1 MEAVEKAKRLS
12 TSLKSPDKHQ
22 SETHAQDE
30 VQDTFQSPAFST
42 GTFAQNGNTQQ
53 PKQRRFVDGVKKT
66 ARAVAHPRE
75 AAKSH
80 ATSKVIANE
89 RPWLNNQAD
98 ADEEYLE
105 AHDVRDATVNKLRRK
120 TQDPNGVEPA
130 QEELQDAVAQ
140 QQKTLD
146 QVEEERLQ
154 LQVGWHMSRYVNR
167 ARIVQ
172 RSSLAFPKK
181 SLYEERDAQGRY
193 IRTDWG
199 RWIGHLVFWSCQDCS
214 MHYVDPTN
222 EVPYDRE
229 VLVNQIERLLVA
241 SEVFQLWWMRVRKVY
256 TWEDPWLTARW
267 LLLYLSLLKTGYFMS
282 FYWGYLLYSAVTNRT
297 GRHTRRWMQESHE
310 RTHLAHERASMLSEL
325 VLRHGKE
332 DWLEPLL
339 DEFGPWIQ
347 LQVSDM
353 ADFLESAASY
363 YDWRNVTSTTSTCIA
378 YAALFLVSA
387 IPRLEYS
394 IKIFWFAC
402 GLYYFL
408 SRPISTN
415 FPRWRRSVDPIRW
428 INDIPTPNAD
438 EEPSESDDE
447 FFEDARETH
456 SPDSDEHTSAERFD
470 DDSRPTITS
479 FSARWKGQSGTLEL
493 SPATIRFT
501 SSSKLSKQSSVH
513 WERPW
518 SDMLEVR
525 KTKRPSPA
533 GSRRPPY
540 ALTILW
546 RDHFLKQRLPGEER
560 LKADPEHLDELYGM
574 QITARND
581 AFNAVVGISGLWWME
596 VRPDPKAQDRMH

>member
-53 PKQRRFVDGVKKT
+53 PKQRKFVDGVKKT

-130 QEELQDAVAQ
+130 QEELQDAVVQ

-181 SLYEERDAQGRY
+181 NLYEERDAQGHY

-267 LLLYLSLLKTGYFMS
+267 LLLYLTLLKTGYFMS
-282 FYWGYLLYSAVTNRT
+282 FYWGYLLYSVVTNRT
-297 GRHTRRWMQESHE
+297 GSHTRRWMQESHE
-310 RTHLAHERASMLSEL
+310 RARLAHERASMLSEL

-353 ADFLESAASY
+353 ADFLESAAGY
-363 YDWRNVTSTTSTCIA
+363 YDWRNLTSTTST
-378 YAALFLVSA
+378 
-387 IPRLEYS
+387 
-394 IKIFWFAC
+394 
-402 GLYYFL
+402 
-408 SRPISTN
+408 
-415 FPRWRRSVDPIRW
+415 
-428 INDIPTPNAD
+428 NDIPAPDAD
-438 EEPSESDDE
+438 DERSESDDE
-447 FFEDARETH
+447 LFEDARETH
-456 SPDSDEHTSAERFD
+456 SSDSDEHTSANRFD
-470 DDSRPTITS
+470 DDFRPTITS
-479 FSARWKGQSGTLEL
+479 FSARWKGQPGTLEL

-518 SDMLEVR
+518 SGMLEVR
-525 KTKRPSPA
+525 KTKRPSPV

-574 QITARND
+574 QVTARND
-581 AFNAVVGISGLWWME
+581 AFNAIVGISGLWWME